1 MCQLNGKTW
10 MLLEIWLMPVRPR
23 SESSIKFDS
32 CLFVAK
38 RFPCFEPRTHE
49 PFFREI
55 YRYFTLF
62 YALPTT
68 IALSRDFLVLHIVSH
83 TYLEPP
89 TRERDSARLWDRTIP
104 RICIFSPYYTP
115 TYLSGNERFE
125 ELYAVTLFVKHLYN
139 ISI

>member
-1 MCQLNGKTW
+1 MNVIGNLIDASSSTWIVDLVDQIRLMFVRRKT
-10 MLLEIWLMPVRPR
+10 ISVFRAKNPR
-23 SESSIKFDS
+23 TILSRNSS
-32 CLFVAK
+32 LFYVILRSPNDDHIIT
-38 RFPCFEPRTHE
+38 RFPGTA
-49 PFFREI
+49 
-55 YRYFTLF
+55 T
-62 YALPTT
+62 
-68 IALSRDFLVLHIVSH
+68 VSH

-115 TYLSGNERFE
+115 TCLSGNERFE